1 MGAIQDALD
10 KYGNETVSIIQTNL
24 SSTGTNA
31 SGQTSQSLKSESTPV
46 KVTVSGKAFI
56 FVVETGR
63 GPTKGSSRGGPT
75 LQRQIL
81 KWIQTGKPGIT
92 EKIES
97 ASWGI
102 SKFIHEHGTELF
114 RKGGRK
120 DIITPA
126 LDDKRLD
133 KLTDTI
139 ADISF
144 DKTIKVIEDGIA
156 SNN

>member
-10 KYGNETVSIIQTNL
+10 KYGNDTVNIIQSNL

-31 SGQTSQSLKSESTPV
+31 SGQTSQSLKSESTPNS
-46 KVTVSGKAFI
+46 VTVSGKAFI

-63 GPTKGSSRGGPT
+63 
-75 LQRQIL
+75 
-81 KWIQTGKPGIT
+81 KPGRMPPVGPIKKWL
-92 EKIES
+92 ESGKVSFSGKIDS
-97 ASWGI
+97 VAFAI
-102 SKFIHEHGTELF
+102 SKVIAEKGTVLF
-114 RKGGRK
+114 RQGGRK